1 MFIKKRIPG
10 NATAIYELC
19 RAEVLKH
26 DLRQNHRDLIKTHTA
41 DVPIQ

>member
-26 DLRQNHRDLIKTHTA
+26 ESASKL
-41 DVPIQ
+41 P